1 MLVVNDALK
10 IPLEEFRFTFSRSA
24 GPGGQNVNK
33 VNTKATLRWSIHES
47 PSLPPDVR
55 DRFVA
60 RYANW
65 ITQEGEVLITSQEF
79 RDQPQNVSR
88 CYEKL
93 RDLLRT
99 VAKPPRRRIKTRPT
113 RGSQHRRLEN
123 KQRRSETK
131 RMRQRPADRD

>member
-33 VNTKATLRWSIHES
+33 VNTKATLRWAIHES

-99 VAKPPRRRIKTRPT
+99 VAELLAARNRRPC
-113 RGSQHRRLEN
+113 
-123 KQRRSETK
+123 
-131 RMRQRPADRD
+131 PA